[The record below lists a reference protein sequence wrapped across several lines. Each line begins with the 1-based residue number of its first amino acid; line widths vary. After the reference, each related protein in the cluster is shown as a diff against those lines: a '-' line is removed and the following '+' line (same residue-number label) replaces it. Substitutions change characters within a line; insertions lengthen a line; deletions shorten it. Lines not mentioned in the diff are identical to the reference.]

1 MTKTHVIVGSIRRL
15 SVHVA
20 FRPLK
25 LPFIANKKR
34 TFTINHSGLIYLQ
47 LLKSITTAMIKSL
60 FHWHFLSS
68 RHLHLIIHSF
78 HK

>member
-25 LPFIANKKR
+25 LPFITNKKR
-34 TFTINHSGLIYLQ
+34 TFTIKQPSSTYLHFKMMCVRTE
-47 LLKSITTAMIKSL
+47 LKNDCACHQ
-60 FHWHFLSS
+60 FARENWG
-68 RHLHLIIHSF
+68 
-78 HK
+78 